1 MKLAYTVA
9 FLGLL
14 ATPVTAADLAT
25 SAEIMDVII
34 GNTVA
39 GGMSS
44 GEAYAE
50 FYSKDGAIKADGYTG
65 KWSLEG
71 DAMCFDYG
79 EGADCFT
86 VSIDGDSVTWI
97 TDGEE
102 AGTGTIAAGNPNA
115 F

>member
-1 MKLAYTVA
+1 MKLLYTTAV
-9 FLGLL
+9 LGLMASPLAAAEL
-14 ATPVTAADLAT
+14 ATG
-25 SAEIMDVII
+25 AEITDVII

-50 FYSKDGAIKADGYTG
+50 FYSEDGAIKADGYTG
-65 KWSLEG
+65 KWTVEG

-86 VSIDGDSVTWI
+86 VSISGDEVKWMV
-97 TDGEE
+97 DGEE
-102 AGTGTIAAGNPNA
+102 AGTGTIAAGNPNE

>member
-1 MKLAYTVA
+1 MKLAFTCAV
-9 FLGLL
+9 LGLL
-14 ATPVTAADLAT
+14 AAPVAAAEMAT
-25 SAEIMDVII
+25 SAEIMDMII
-34 GNTVA
+34 GNTVE

-50 FYSKDGAIKADGYTG
+50 FYSTDGAIKADGYTG
-65 KWSLEG
+65 TGSFDG

-86 VSIDGDSVTWI
+86 VSIDGDSVKWMV
-97 TDGEE
+97 DGEE
-102 AGTGTIAAGNPNA
+102 AGTGTIASGNPNE